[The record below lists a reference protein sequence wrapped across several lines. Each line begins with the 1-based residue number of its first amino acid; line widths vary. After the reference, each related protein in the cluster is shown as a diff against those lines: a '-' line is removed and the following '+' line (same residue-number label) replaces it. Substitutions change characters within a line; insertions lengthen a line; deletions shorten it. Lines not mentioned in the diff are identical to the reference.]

1 MSQTTGLSAKCCQC
15 NRKFTI
21 TSSNKMEQ
29 FNDDVIFVK
38 NYLQDEDGLDEI
50 VQEVGGGGR
59 IFKRL
64 FGDKGY
70 FLHING
76 NKWQFICVKC
86 YKIAFDIL
94 KNNNSEL
101 TVGSVLTGTKH
112 MNLNKKKK
120 SRVNP
125 FKPNGSYNQK
135 EHVNV

>member
-1 MSQTTGLSAKCCQC
+1 
-15 NRKFTI
+15 
-21 TSSNKMEQ
+21 MEQ

-70 FLHING
+70 FLHTNG

-94 KNNNSEL
+94 NNNNLEF
-101 TVGSVLTGTKH
+101 TAGGILTGTKQ
-112 MNLNKKKK
+112 KDKKQKKK

-135 EHVNV
+135 EQVNV